1 MLRHKKGVRAVCVL
15 KNQKE
20 LAKQVCDRIN
30 EHGHLEQVEGGSKLP
45 YSIDRGFG
53 SQICYMPEENLK
65 LMLETEIKDWNNM
78 SDVFEA
84 WGHAGAYRF
93 DPYVIIDE
101 NDEPVLVI
109 RHDRYLRECRGR
121 YFMVTKF
128 IEGGQVCH
136 TGTVNITFLW
146 EGQENRNSLLY
157 YMLWWA
163 ALADVVMR
171 FETGSKAVLSNT
183 AELEK
188 YIGEVVRRY
197 GIEFEYTSADVF
209 EHVQFN
215 EEPISFGK
223 RRPYRVV
230 DAKGDLAYCALRKKS
245 IQIQTFKGTWTLT
258 FHDSMEEDPYMNC
271 SCYNAFLVLLM
282 YIADI
287 RVSQTA
293 AYPLRYRGD
302 FQHVKFLD
310 VPDARV
316 IRNASDI
323 SNCLLDEI

>member
-1 MLRHKKGVRAVCVL
+1 MYTE
-15 KNQKE
+15 NQKE

-30 EHGHLEQVEGGSKLP
+30 EHGHLEQIKGESQSP

-65 LMLETEIKDWNNM
+65 LMLETEIKDWDTM

-84 WGHAGAYRF
+84 WRHAGAYSF
-93 DPYVIIDE
+93 DPYVIIDG
-101 NDEPVLVI
+101 NNEPVLVI
-109 RHDRYLRECRGR
+109 RHDRYLRECYGR

-128 IEGGQVCH
+128 IDGGQVCH
-136 TGTVNITFLW
+136 IGTVNITFLW
-146 EGQENRNSLLY
+146 EGQENRNSLLN

-171 FETGSKAVLSNT
+171 FKTGSKAVLSNT
-183 AELEK
+183 AELER
-188 YIGEVVRRY
+188 YIGEVVRRH

-209 EHVQFN
+209 EHVQFSK
-215 EEPISFGK
+215 EPISFNK
-223 RRPYRVV
+223 RPPYRVV

-258 FHDSMEEDPYMNC
+258 FPDSMEEDPYMNR
-271 SCYNAFLVLLM
+271 SCYNAFLVMLT

-293 AYPLRYRGD
+293 AYPLKYRGG
-302 FQHVKFLD
+302 FQHVKSLD
-310 VPDARV
+310 LPDARV

>member
-30 EHGHLEQVEGGSKLP
+30 GHLEQVEGGSKLP

-65 LMLETEIKDWNNM
+65 LMLETEIKDWDNM

-109 RHDRYLRECRGR
+109 RNDRYLRECRGR

-215 EEPISFGK
+215 KEPISFGK

-271 SCYNAFLVLLM
+271 SCYNAFLVMLM

-310 VPDARV
+310 VPDAHV

>member
-65 LMLETEIKDWNNM
+65 LMLETEIKDWDNM

-93 DPYVIIDE
+93 
-101 NDEPVLVI
+101 
-109 RHDRYLRECRGR
+109 
-121 YFMVTKF
+121 
-128 IEGGQVCH
+128 
-136 TGTVNITFLW
+136 
-146 EGQENRNSLLY
+146 
-157 YMLWWA
+157 
-163 ALADVVMR
+163 VV
-171 FETGSKAVLSNT
+171 
-183 AELEK
+183 
-188 YIGEVVRRY
+188 
-197 GIEFEYTSADVF
+197 
-209 EHVQFN
+209 
-215 EEPISFGK
+215 
-223 RRPYRVV
+223 
-230 DAKGDLAYCALRKKS
+230 AKGDLAYCALRKKS

-271 SCYNAFLVLLM
+271 SCYNAFLVMLM